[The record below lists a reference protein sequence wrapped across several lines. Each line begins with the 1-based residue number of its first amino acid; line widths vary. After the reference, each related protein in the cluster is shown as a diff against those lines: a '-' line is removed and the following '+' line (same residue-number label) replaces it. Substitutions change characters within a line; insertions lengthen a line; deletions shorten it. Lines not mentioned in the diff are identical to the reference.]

1 MLFKSLVFVL
11 LWMSTA
17 LVAQAQEAELRLV
30 SYNVRNGKGMDN
42 RTDYDRTVAVIQ
54 KAAARVLALQE
65 LDSSTARSQGMDVLS
80 VLAQKTGMH
89 AVYGAAIPYGGGKYG
104 VGLLSKEKPLQ
115 HYTVSLPG
123 REEQRVLLVVEFK
136 AFVVFNTHLSLTE
149 EDRMASI
156 ITINKE
162 ADRFQKP
169 VFLLGDMNAEPSSTF
184 LIQLKKDWQLLSGEA
199 PTFPAPLP
207 DKCIDYI
214 LSRNNKMA
222 VSHSEVMDEPQASDH
237 RPVLVTLKAKLP

>member
-1 MLFKSLVFVL
+1 MLFKSFVFVL
-11 LWMSTA
+11 LWLSTA
-17 LVAQAQEAELRLV
+17 LSTDAQEADLRLV

-42 RTDYDRTVAVIQ
+42 RTDYDRTAAVIQ
-54 KAAARVLALQE
+54 KAAAQVVALQE
-65 LDSSTARSQGMDVLS
+65 LDSSTARSQGVEVLS

-89 AVYGAAIPYGGGKYG
+89 AVYGPAIPYGGGKYG
-104 VGLLSKEKPLQ
+104 VGILSKEKPLQ

-123 REEQRVLLVVEFK
+123 REEQRVLLVAEFNE
-136 AFVVFNTHLSLTE
+136 FVVFNTHLSLTE
-149 EDRMASI
+149 EDRMTSI
-156 ITINKE
+156 AIINRE
-162 ADRFQKP
+162 ADQFQKP
-169 VFLLGDMNAEPSSTF
+169 VFLLGDLNAEPTSSF

-214 LSRNNKMA
+214 LSRNSKMT
-222 VSHSEVMDEPQASDH
+222 VSHAEVMDEPQASDH